1 MLFRS
6 LVEVIRGRLEKRDVT
21 IDDLMKI
28 IKGPDFPTAG
38 FISGTAGIKSAYKTG
53 RGIIKMRAKVEVE
66 EGKRDKELIV
76 ITEIPYQVNKA
87 RLVEKIASL
96 VRDKKIEGVSDIRD
110 ESDRKGMRVVIEC
123 RKGENVDV
131 IKNRLFKLTQLTETF
146 GVIMLAL
153 HNGQPKLMNLKEYLD
168 AFVDHRRNVIIR
180 RSQFDLKKAEAD
192 RKSTRLNSSH

>member
-1 MLFRS
+1 M
-6 LVEVIRGRLEKRDVT
+6 IH
-21 IDDLMKI
+21 
-28 IKGPDFPTAG
+28 
-38 FISGTAGIKSAYKTG
+38 
-53 RGIIKMRAKVEVE
+53 
-66 EGKRDKELIV
+66 
-76 ITEIPYQVNKA
+76 EIPYQVNKA
-87 RLVEKIASL
+87 KLVEKIASL

-168 AFVDHRRNVIIR
+168 AFVDHRRNVIVR
-180 RSQFDLKKAEAD
+180 RSQFDLKKAEARAHILEGLLKAID
-192 RKSTRLNSSH
+192 HIDEIVALIKKSKSPEEAKSGLMTKFQFSEVQSQIGRAHV